1 MNNLKDKELSH
12 SRLELYRQCPYAFYL
27 RYIVDDDD
35 QYLNENNF
43 YAELGSYVHLI
54 LEKIFKG
61 ELDVDDA
68 LEYYIE
74 HYEDNVLYETWES
87 VMSKSYE
94 LCADYFAE
102 VDFDWL
108 KDYEILGV
116 ENEIHTEVSGY
127 KFRGF
132 IDLLLRHKETGDIYV
147 IDHKSSAYPMKK
159 NGKSP
164 LKSEEKNFEKYKR
177 QMYLYSKAVYDEYG
191 EYPKYIV
198 WNHFKDK
205 KILKIPFDMEEYE
218 NTLIM
223 IEATIHAIEK
233 DDEFPAM
240 VDYFF
245 CHQLCNFRSSCEYAN
260 DEDEE

>member
-1 MNNLKDKELSH
+1 MNNLKDKELSY

-35 QYLNENNF
+35 CYLNENNF
-43 YAELGSYVHLI
+43 YAELGIYVHLI

-68 LEYYIE
+68 LDYYIE
-74 HYEDNVLYETWES
+74 HYEENVLYETRES
-87 VMSKSYE
+87 VMMHSYE

-116 ENEIHTEVSGY
+116 EKEIHTELNGY
-127 KFRGF
+127 KFRGY
-132 IDLLLRHKETGDIYV
+132 IDLLLRHKGTGEIYIV
-147 IDHKSSAYPMKK
+147 DHKSSSYPMSKDGKK
-159 NGKSP
+159 V
-164 LKSEEKNFEKYKR
+164 LKSGEKSLEKYKR

-191 EYPKYIV
+191 EYPSYIV

-205 KILKIPFDMEEYE
+205 RILKIPFDMKEYE
-218 NTLIM
+218 DALVM
-223 IEATIHAIEK
+223 IEATIHVIEN
-233 DDEFPAM
+233 DDEFPM
-240 VDYFF
+240 MEDYFF
-245 CHQLCNFRSSCEYAN
+245 CHQLCNFRGSCEYRIAG
-260 DEDEE
+260 DE